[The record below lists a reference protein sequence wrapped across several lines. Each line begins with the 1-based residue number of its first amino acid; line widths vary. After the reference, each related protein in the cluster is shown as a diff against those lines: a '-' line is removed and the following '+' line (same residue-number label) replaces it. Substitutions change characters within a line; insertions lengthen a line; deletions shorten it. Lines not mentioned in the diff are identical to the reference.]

1 MVPAAPPATVDDER
15 AAQGALFTQGLAKAF
30 GNNVA
35 VAGLTLDVPR
45 GSCFGLIGPNGS
57 GKTTTMRMCAG
68 LLRPDAGRVEVDGI
82 DVWGDPVEARRRIG
96 VVPDPLLLFE
106 RLSGIEQLVHT
117 GLLRNMGRAETEER
131 SRGLLEVLGLT
142 DAAEEAIGDYSHGM
156 RKKLS
161 LAASMLHRP
170 ALLLL
175 DEPFEGVDPVSA
187 MTVRRVLDR
196 YRDAGGTVVVSSHV
210 MEVLQKFCDHV
221 AIIRQGQVL
230 AAGAIDDLSA
240 ESTLEDAFIAIV
252 GEAPTD
258 AALLDWLDAP
268 V

>member
-1 MVPAAPPATVDDER
+1 M
-15 AAQGALFTQGLAKAF
+15 
-30 GNNVA
+30 
-35 VAGLTLDVPR
+35 AGLNLEVPR
-45 GSCFGLIGPNGS
+45 ASCFGLIGPNGS

-68 LLRPDAGRVEVDGI
+68 LLRPDRGGVLVDGI
-82 DVWGDPVEARRRIG
+82 DVWADPVEARRRVG

-106 RLSGIEQLVHT
+106 RLTGIEQLVHI
-117 GLLRNMGRAETEER
+117 GLLRNLGPIETETR

-142 DAAEEAIGDYSHGM
+142 EAADEAIGDYSHGM

-161 LAASMLHRP
+161 LATALLHRP

-187 MTVRRVLDR
+187 MTVRQVLDR
-196 YRDAGGTVVVSSHV
+196 YREAGGTVVVSSHV
-210 MEVLQKFCDHV
+210 MEVLQKVCDHV
-221 AIIRQGQVL
+221 AIIRRGEVL
-230 AAGAIDDLSA
+230 AAGAVEELSGN
-240 ESTLEDAFIAIV
+240 STLEDAFISIV

-268 V
+268 A

>member
-1 MVPAAPPATVDDER
+1 MPAALVTED
-15 AAQGALFTQGLAKAF
+15 LAKAF
-30 GNNVA
+30 GANVA
-35 VAGLTLDVPR
+35 VGGLSLVVPQ

-68 LLRPDAGRVEVDGI
+68 LLRPDSGRVSVDGV
-82 DVWGDPVEARRRIG
+82 DVWVDPVEARRRIG

-117 GLLRNMGRAETEER
+117 GLLRNLGRAVTEER
-131 SRGLLEVLGLT
+131 SWALLEVLGLT
-142 DAAEEAIGDYSHGM
+142 GAAGEVIGDYSHGM

-161 LAASMLHRP
+161 LAAAMLHRP

-187 MTVRRVLDR
+187 LTVRRVLDR

-210 MEVLQKFCDHV
+210 MEVLQRFCDRV
-221 AIIRQGQVL
+221 AIIDRGQVL
-230 AAGAIDDLSA
+230 AAGPLDELAGDST
-240 ESTLEDAFIAIV
+240 TLEEAFIAIV
-252 GEAPTD
+252 GESPTD
-258 AALLDWLDAP
+258 ARLLDWLDAP
-268 V
+268 T

>member
-1 MVPAAPPATVDDER
+1 MVS
-15 AAQGALFTQGLAKAF
+15 ALSTRDLAKAF
-30 GNNVA
+30 GSNVA
-35 VAGLTLDVPR
+35 VAGLNLEVPR
-45 GSCFGLIGPNGS
+45 ASCFGLIGPNGS

-68 LLRPDAGRVEVDGI
+68 LLRPDRGGVLVDGI
-82 DVWGDPVEARRRIG
+82 DVWADPVEARRRVG

-106 RLSGIEQLVHT
+106 RLTGIEQLVHI
-117 GLLRNMGRAETEER
+117 GLLRNLGRIETETR

-142 DAAEEAIGDYSHGM
+142 EAADEAIGDYSHGM

-161 LAASMLHRP
+161 LATALLHRP

-187 MTVRRVLDR
+187 MTVRQVLDR
-196 YRDAGGTVVVSSHV
+196 YREAGGTVVVSSHV
-210 MEVLQKFCDHV
+210 MEVLQKVCDHV
-221 AIIRQGQVL
+221 AIIRRGEVL
-230 AAGAIDDLSA
+230 AAGAVEELSGI
-240 ESTLEDAFIAIV
+240 STLEDAFISIV

-268 V
+268 A

>member
-1 MVPAAPPATVDDER
+1 MVS
-15 AAQGALFTQGLAKAF
+15 ALSTRDLAKAF
-30 GNNVA
+30 GSNVA
-35 VAGLTLDVPR
+35 VAGLNLEVPR
-45 GSCFGLIGPNGS
+45 ASCFGLIGPNGS

-68 LLRPDAGRVEVDGI
+68 LLRPDRGGVLVDGI
-82 DVWGDPVEARRRIG
+82 DVWADPVEARRRVG

-106 RLSGIEQLVHT
+106 RLTGIEQLVHI
-117 GLLRNMGRAETEER
+117 GLLRNLGRFETETR

-142 DAAEEAIGDYSHGM
+142 EAADEAIGDYSHGM

-161 LAASMLHRP
+161 LATALLHRP

-187 MTVRRVLDR
+187 MTVRQVLDR
-196 YRDAGGTVVVSSHV
+196 YREAGGTVVVSSHV
-210 MEVLQKFCDHV
+210 MEVLQKVCDHV
-221 AIIRQGQVL
+221 AIIRRGEVL
-230 AAGAIDDLSA
+230 AAGAVEELSGN
-240 ESTLEDAFIAIV
+240 STLEDAFISIV

-268 V
+268 A

>member
-1 MVPAAPPATVDDER
+1 MVS
-15 AAQGALFTQGLAKAF
+15 ALSTRDLAKAF
-30 GNNVA
+30 GSNVA
-35 VAGLTLDVPR
+35 VAGLNLEVPR
-45 GSCFGLIGPNGS
+45 ASCFGLIGPNGS

-68 LLRPDAGRVEVDGI
+68 LLRPDRGGVLVDGI
-82 DVWGDPVEARRRIG
+82 DVWADPVEARRRVG

-106 RLSGIEQLVHT
+106 RLTGIEQLVHT
-117 GLLRNMGRAETEER
+117 GLLRNLGRVETETR

-142 DAAEEAIGDYSHGM
+142 EAADEAIGDYSHGM

-161 LAASMLHRP
+161 LATALLHRP

-196 YRDAGGTVVVSSHV
+196 YREAGGTVVVSSHV
-210 MEVLQKFCDHV
+210 MEVLQKVCDHV
-221 AIIRQGQVL
+221 AIIRRGEVL
-230 AAGAIDDLSA
+230 AAGAIEELSA
-240 ESTLEDAFIAIV
+240 NSTLEDAFIAIV

-268 V
+268 A

>member
-1 MVPAAPPATVDDER
+1 M
-15 AAQGALFTQGLAKAF
+15 
-30 GNNVA
+30 
-35 VAGLTLDVPR
+35 AGLNLEVPR
-45 GSCFGLIGPNGS
+45 ASCFGLIGPNGS

-68 LLRPDAGRVEVDGI
+68 LLRPDRGGVLVDGI
-82 DVWGDPVEARRRIG
+82 DVWADPVEARRRVG

-106 RLSGIEQLVHT
+106 RLTGIEQLVHT
-117 GLLRNMGRAETEER
+117 GLLRNLGRVETETR

-142 DAAEEAIGDYSHGM
+142 EAADEAIGDYSHGM

-161 LAASMLHRP
+161 LATALLHRP

-187 MTVRRVLDR
+187 MTVRQVLDR
-196 YRDAGGTVVVSSHV
+196 YREAGGTVVVSSHV
-210 MEVLQKFCDHV
+210 MEVLQKVCDHV
-221 AIIRQGQVL
+221 AIIRRGEVL
-230 AAGAIDDLSA
+230 AAGAVEELSGN
-240 ESTLEDAFIAIV
+240 STLEDAFISIV

-268 V
+268 A

>member
-1 MVPAAPPATVDDER
+1 M
-15 AAQGALFTQGLAKAF
+15 
-30 GNNVA
+30 
-35 VAGLTLDVPR
+35 AGLNLEVPR
-45 GSCFGLIGPNGS
+45 ASCFGLIGPNGS

-68 LLRPDAGRVEVDGI
+68 LLRPDRGGVLVDGI
-82 DVWGDPVEARRRIG
+82 DVWADPVEARRRVG

-106 RLSGIEQLVHT
+106 RLTGIEQLVHI
-117 GLLRNMGRAETEER
+117 GLLRNLGRIETETR

-142 DAAEEAIGDYSHGM
+142 EAADEAIGDYSHGM

-161 LAASMLHRP
+161 LATALLHRP

-187 MTVRRVLDR
+187 MTVRQVLDR
-196 YRDAGGTVVVSSHV
+196 YREAGGTVVVSSHV
-210 MEVLQKFCDHV
+210 MEVLQKVCDHV
-221 AIIRQGQVL
+221 AIIRRGEVL
-230 AAGAIDDLSA
+230 AAGAVEELSGN
-240 ESTLEDAFIAIV
+240 STLEDAFISIV

-268 V
+268 A

>member
-1 MVPAAPPATVDDER
+1 MVS
-15 AAQGALFTQGLAKAF
+15 ALSTRDLAKAF
-30 GNNVA
+30 GSNVA
-35 VAGLTLDVPR
+35 VAGLNLEVPR
-45 GSCFGLIGPNGS
+45 ASCFGLIGPNGS

-68 LLRPDAGRVEVDGI
+68 LLRPDRGGVLVDGI
-82 DVWGDPVEARRRIG
+82 DVWADPVEARRRVG

-106 RLSGIEQLVHT
+106 RLTGIEQLVHI
-117 GLLRNMGRAETEER
+117 GLLRNLGRIETETR

-142 DAAEEAIGDYSHGM
+142 EAADEAIGDYSHGM

-161 LAASMLHRP
+161 LATALLHRP

-187 MTVRRVLDR
+187 MTVRQVLDR
-196 YRDAGGTVVVSSHV
+196 YREAGGTVVVSSHV
-210 MEVLQKFCDHV
+210 MEVLQKVCDHV
-221 AIIRQGQVL
+221 AIIRRGEVL
-230 AAGAIDDLSA
+230 AAGAIEELSA
-240 ESTLEDAFIAIV
+240 NSTLEDAFIAIV

-268 V
+268 A

>member
-1 MVPAAPPATVDDER
+1 MES
-15 AAQGALFTQGLAKAF
+15 ALSTRDLAKAF
-30 GNNVA
+30 GSNVA
-35 VAGLTLDVPR
+35 VAGLNLEVPK

-68 LLRPDAGRVEVDGI
+68 LLRPDRGGTWVDGI
-82 DVWGDPVEARRRIG
+82 DVWADPVEARRRIG

-117 GLLRNMGRAETEER
+117 GLLRNLGRAETEAR
-131 SRGLLEVLGLT
+131 ARGLLEVLGLT
-142 DAAEEAIGDYSHGM
+142 EAASEAIGDYSHGM

-161 LAASMLHRP
+161 LAAAMLHRP

-187 MTVRRVLDR
+187 VTVRRVLDR

-221 AIIRQGQVL
+221 AIIRRGEVL
-230 AAGAIDDLSA
+230 AAGSIAELSA
-240 ESTLEDAFIAIV
+240 NSTLEDAFIAIV

-268 V
+268 A

>member
-1 MVPAAPPATVDDER
+1 MVS
-15 AAQGALFTQGLAKAF
+15 ALSTRDLAKAF
-30 GNNVA
+30 GSNVA
-35 VAGLTLDVPR
+35 VAGLNLEVPR
-45 GSCFGLIGPNGS
+45 ASCFGLIGPNGS

-68 LLRPDAGRVEVDGI
+68 LLRPDRGGVLVDGI
-82 DVWGDPVEARRRIG
+82 DVWADPVEARRRVG

-106 RLSGIEQLVHT
+106 RLTGIEQLVHI
-117 GLLRNMGRAETEER
+117 GLLRNLGRIETETR

-142 DAAEEAIGDYSHGM
+142 EAADEAIGDYSHGM

-161 LAASMLHRP
+161 LATALLHRP

-187 MTVRRVLDR
+187 MTVRQVLDR
-196 YRDAGGTVVVSSHV
+196 YREAGGTVVVSSHV
-210 MEVLQKFCDHV
+210 MEVLQKVCDHV
-221 AIIRQGQVL
+221 AIIRRGEVL
-230 AAGAIDDLSA
+230 AAGAVEELSGN
-240 ESTLEDAFIAIV
+240 STLEDAFISIV

-268 V
+268 A

>member
-1 MVPAAPPATVDDER
+1 MVS
-15 AAQGALFTQGLAKAF
+15 ALSTRDLAKAF
-30 GNNVA
+30 GSNVA
-35 VAGLTLDVPR
+35 VAGLNLEVPR
-45 GSCFGLIGPNGS
+45 ASCFGLIGPNGS

-68 LLRPDAGRVEVDGI
+68 LLRPDRGGVLVDGI
-82 DVWGDPVEARRRIG
+82 DVWADPVEARRRVG

-106 RLSGIEQLVHT
+106 RLTGIEQLVHI
-117 GLLRNMGRAETEER
+117 GLLRNLGPIETETR

-142 DAAEEAIGDYSHGM
+142 EAADEAIGDYSHGM

-161 LAASMLHRP
+161 LATALLHRP

-187 MTVRRVLDR
+187 MTVRQVLDR
-196 YRDAGGTVVVSSHV
+196 YREAGGTVVVSSHV
-210 MEVLQKFCDHV
+210 MEVLQKVCDHV
-221 AIIRQGQVL
+221 AIIRRGEVL
-230 AAGAIDDLSA
+230 AAGAVEELSGN
-240 ESTLEDAFIAIV
+240 STLEDAFISIV

-268 V
+268 A

>member
-1 MVPAAPPATVDDER
+1 MVS
-15 AAQGALFTQGLAKAF
+15 ALSTRDLAKAF
-30 GNNVA
+30 GSNVA
-35 VAGLTLDVPR
+35 VAGLNLEVPR
-45 GSCFGLIGPNGS
+45 ASCFGLIGPNGS

-68 LLRPDAGRVEVDGI
+68 LLRRERGGVLVYGI
-82 DVWGDPVEARRRIG
+82 DVWADPVEARRRVG

-106 RLSGIEQLVHT
+106 RLTGIEQLVHI
-117 GLLRNMGRAETEER
+117 GLLRNLGRIETETR

-142 DAAEEAIGDYSHGM
+142 EAADEAIGDYSHGM

-161 LAASMLHRP
+161 LATALLHRP

-187 MTVRRVLDR
+187 MTVRQVLDR
-196 YRDAGGTVVVSSHV
+196 YREAGGTVVVSSHV
-210 MEVLQKFCDHV
+210 MEVLQKVCDHV
-221 AIIRQGQVL
+221 AIIRRGEVL
-230 AAGAIDDLSA
+230 AAGAVEELSGN
-240 ESTLEDAFIAIV
+240 STLEDAFISIV

-268 V
+268 A

>member
-1 MVPAAPPATVDDER
+1 MVS
-15 AAQGALFTQGLAKAF
+15 ALSTRDLAKAF
-30 GNNVA
+30 GSNVA
-35 VAGLTLDVPR
+35 VAGLNLEVPR
-45 GSCFGLIGPNGS
+45 ASCFGLIGPNGS

-68 LLRPDAGRVEVDGI
+68 LLRPDRGGVLVDGI
-82 DVWGDPVEARRRIG
+82 DVWADPVEARRRVG

-106 RLSGIEQLVHT
+106 RLTGIEQLVHI
-117 GLLRNMGRAETEER
+117 GLLRNLGRIETETR

-142 DAAEEAIGDYSHGM
+142 EAADEAIGDYSHGM

-161 LAASMLHRP
+161 LATALLHRP

-187 MTVRRVLDR
+187 MTVRQVLDR
-196 YRDAGGTVVVSSHV
+196 YREAGGTVVVSSHV
-210 MEVLQKFCDHV
+210 MEVLQKVCDHV
-221 AIIRQGQVL
+221 AIIRRGEVL
-230 AAGAIDDLSA
+230 AAGAVEELSGN
-240 ESTLEDAFIAIV
+240 STLEDALISIV

-268 V
+268 A

>member
-1 MVPAAPPATVDDER
+1 MVS
-15 AAQGALFTQGLAKAF
+15 ALSTRDLAKAF
-30 GNNVA
+30 GSNVA
-35 VAGLTLDVPR
+35 VAGLNLEVPR
-45 GSCFGLIGPNGS
+45 ASCFGLIGPNGS

-68 LLRPDAGRVEVDGI
+68 LLRPDRGGVLVDGI
-82 DVWGDPVEARRRIG
+82 DVWADPVEARRRVG

-106 RLSGIEQLVHT
+106 RLTGIEQLVHI
-117 GLLRNMGRAETEER
+117 GLLRNLGRIETETR

-142 DAAEEAIGDYSHGM
+142 EAADEAIGDYSHGM

-161 LAASMLHRP
+161 LATALLRRP

-187 MTVRRVLDR
+187 MTVRQVLDR
-196 YRDAGGTVVVSSHV
+196 YREAGGTVVVSSHV
-210 MEVLQKFCDHV
+210 MEVLQKVCDHV
-221 AIIRQGQVL
+221 AIIRRGEVL
-230 AAGAIDDLSA
+230 AAGAVEELSGI
-240 ESTLEDAFIAIV
+240 STLEDAFISIV

-268 V
+268 A

>member
-1 MVPAAPPATVDDER
+1 MVS
-15 AAQGALFTQGLAKAF
+15 ALSTRDLAKAF
-30 GNNVA
+30 GSNVA
-35 VAGLTLDVPR
+35 VAGLNLEVPR
-45 GSCFGLIGPNGS
+45 ASCFGLIGPNGS

-68 LLRPDAGRVEVDGI
+68 LLRPDRGGVLVDGI
-82 DVWGDPVEARRRIG
+82 DVWADPVEARRRVG

-106 RLSGIEQLVHT
+106 RLTGIEQLVHI
-117 GLLRNMGRAETEER
+117 GLLRNLGRIETETR

-142 DAAEEAIGDYSHGM
+142 EAADEAIGDYSHGM

-161 LAASMLHRP
+161 LATALLHRP

-187 MTVRRVLDR
+187 MTVRKVLDR
-196 YRDAGGTVVVSSHV
+196 YREAGGTVVVSSHV
-210 MEVLQKFCDHV
+210 MEVLQKVCDHV
-221 AIIRQGQVL
+221 AIIRRGEVL
-230 AAGAIDDLSA
+230 AAGAVEELSGN
-240 ESTLEDAFIAIV
+240 STLEDAFISIV

-268 V
+268 A

>member
-1 MVPAAPPATVDDER
+1 MES
-15 AAQGALFTQGLAKAF
+15 ALSTRDLAKTF
-30 GNNVA
+30 GSNVA
-35 VAGLTLDVPR
+35 VAGLNLEVPR
-45 GSCFGLIGPNGS
+45 ASCFGLIGPNGS

-68 LLRPDAGRVEVDGI
+68 LLRPDRGAAWVDGV
-82 DVWGDPVEARRRIG
+82 DVWADPVEARRRIG

-117 GLLRNMGRAETEER
+117 GLLRNLGRAETEQR
-131 SRGLLEVLGLT
+131 ANGLLEVLGLT
-142 DAAEEAIGDYSHGM
+142 EAAGEAIGDYSHGM

-161 LAASMLHRP
+161 LAAAMLHRP

-187 MTVRRVLDR
+187 VTVRRVLDR

-221 AIIRQGQVL
+221 AIIRRGEVL
-230 AAGAIDDLSA
+230 ASGSIEELSA
-240 ESTLEDAFIAIV
+240 NSTLEDAFIAIV

-258 AALLDWLDAP
+258 AALLDWMDAP
-268 V
+268 A

>member
-1 MVPAAPPATVDDER
+1 MVS
-15 AAQGALFTQGLAKAF
+15 ALSTRDLAKAF
-30 GNNVA
+30 GSNVA
-35 VAGLTLDVPR
+35 VAGLNLEVPR
-45 GSCFGLIGPNGS
+45 ASCFGLIGPNGS

-68 LLRPDAGRVEVDGI
+68 LLRPDRGGVLVDGI
-82 DVWGDPVEARRRIG
+82 DVWADPVEARRRVG

-106 RLSGIEQLVHT
+106 RLTGIEQLVHI
-117 GLLRNMGRAETEER
+117 GLLRNLGRIETETR

-142 DAAEEAIGDYSHGM
+142 EAADEAIGDYSPGM

-161 LAASMLHRP
+161 LATALLHRP

-187 MTVRRVLDR
+187 MTVRQVLDR
-196 YRDAGGTVVVSSHV
+196 YREAGGTVVVSSHV
-210 MEVLQKFCDHV
+210 MEVLQKVCDHV
-221 AIIRQGQVL
+221 AIIRRGEVL
-230 AAGAIDDLSA
+230 AAGAVEELSGN
-240 ESTLEDAFIAIV
+240 STLEDAFISIV

-268 V
+268 A

>member
-1 MVPAAPPATVDDER
+1 MVS
-15 AAQGALFTQGLAKAF
+15 ALSTRDLAKAF
-30 GNNVA
+30 GRNVA
-35 VAGLTLDVPR
+35 VAGLNLEVPR
-45 GSCFGLIGPNGS
+45 ASCFGLIGPNGS

-68 LLRPDAGRVEVDGI
+68 LLRPDRGGVLVDGI
-82 DVWGDPVEARRRIG
+82 DVWADPVEARRRVG

-106 RLSGIEQLVHT
+106 RLTGIEQLVHI
-117 GLLRNMGRAETEER
+117 GLLRNLGRIETETR

-142 DAAEEAIGDYSHGM
+142 EAADEAIGDYSHGM

-161 LAASMLHRP
+161 LATALLHRP

-187 MTVRRVLDR
+187 KTVRQVLDR
-196 YRDAGGTVVVSSHV
+196 YREAGGTVVVSSHV
-210 MEVLQKFCDHV
+210 MEVLQKVCDHV
-221 AIIRQGQVL
+221 AIIRRGEVL
-230 AAGAIDDLSA
+230 AAGAVEELSGN
-240 ESTLEDAFIAIV
+240 STLEDAFISIV

-268 V
+268 A